1 MSGDIQIVPVASKRE
16 LDRFIRV
23 PMRLSA
29 NDPNYIAPLIV
40 ERQQSLTAAGNPFF
54 EHADVQFWLAVRDG
68 RDVGRISA
76 QVDHLN
82 PQTAEGVG
90 NFGMI
95 AAEDDPAVFA
105 ALFATAEDWLR
116 DKGCKTALGPVN
128 LSTNEEI
135 GLLIDGRDR
144 PAMFMMSHDAA
155 YAPARVEG
163 QGYARAKDLFA
174 YECSVADDLPA
185 PLLRRIAKG
194 LPEGVTLRQL
204 DMSRFGAEV
213 DTLTGILNDAWSG
226 NWGFT
231 PTTEAE
237 TRALATTLR
246 PLIDRR
252 LTWFAEIDGEAA
264 GFMILL
270 PNINEAIA
278 DLKGKLFPF
287 GWAKLIW
294 RLKVR
299 GLKTGRVPLM
309 GVKRKFAAQL
319 RGRLLPFHL
328 IHAVARSARALGYER
343 YELSWVLEDN
353 TALRH
358 ICDAGGAKVYKTY
371 RLYEKALEP
380 DPIRLNQSDGDN
392 QARLFELARNST
404 AEPVSTSADCA
415 LA

>member
-1 MSGDIQIVPVASKRE
+1 MSGAVQIVPVASKTE

-23 PMRLSA
+23 PMRLGRH
-29 NDPNYIAPLIV
+29 DPNYVAPLMI
-40 ERQQSLTAAGNPFF
+40 ERLESLSAKGNPFF

-76 QVDHLN
+76 QIDHLN
-82 PQTAEGVG
+82 PQTVEGFG

-95 AAEDDPAVFA
+95 AAEDDPTIFQ
-105 ALFATAEDWLR
+105 ALFAAAETWLR
-116 DKGCKTALGPVN
+116 ARGRTTALGPIN
-128 LSTNEEI
+128 LSTNEEV
-135 GLLIDGRDR
+135 GLLVEGRNHR
-144 PAMFMMSHDAA
+144 PMFMMSHDAA
-155 YAPARVEG
+155 YAPARIEG
-163 QGYARAKDLFA
+163 QGYVKAKDIFA

-185 PLLRRIAKG
+185 PILRRIRKG
-194 LPEGVTLRQL
+194 LPEGVTLRML
-204 DMSRFGAEV
+204 DMSRFDAEV

-237 TRALATTLR
+237 TKALASTLKL
-246 PLIDRR
+246 LIDRR

-278 DLKGKLFPF
+278 DLDGKLFPF

-294 RLKVR
+294 RLKLRRV
-299 GLKTGRVPLM
+299 KTGRVPLM

-319 RGRLLPFHL
+319 RGQLLPFHL
-328 IHAVARSARALGYER
+328 IDAVAQAARKLGYER

-353 TALRH
+353 TAMRR
-358 ICDAGGAKVYKTY
+358 ICEAGGAKVYKTY
-371 RLYEKALEP
+371 RLYEK
-380 DPIRLNQSDGDN
+380 RL
-392 QARLFELARNST
+392 A
-404 AEPVSTSADCA
+404 
-415 LA
+415 